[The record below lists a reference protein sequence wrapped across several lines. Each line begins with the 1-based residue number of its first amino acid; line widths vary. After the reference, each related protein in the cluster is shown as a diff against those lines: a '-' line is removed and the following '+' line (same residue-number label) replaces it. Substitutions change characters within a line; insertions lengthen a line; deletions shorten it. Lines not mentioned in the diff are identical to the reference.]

1 MQNCHKMKIAGSLR
15 RFSASLVGVLAI
27 ISAAAADYDVAAYVW
42 PAYHNEPRWAELGI
56 FADGKGEWQNLYE
69 AAARYVDAQEPLKPL
84 WGYEDESDS
93 KVSERKINAAVE
105 AGVNVFIY
113 DWYWYRGRPFLE
125 DALNNGFLGAANCN
139 KMKFFIMYA
148 NHDVD
153 GFWNNRVATEDGK
166 EKVIWS
172 AKITDDDW
180 RQIVD
185 RWITRY
191 FPRPNYYKIGGRPVA
206 SIYSLRNFV
215 EWDGLEK
222 AASRLDYLRD
232 RVKASG
238 FPALHLQVIG
248 GNKGNSMRREIVA
261 LKVDSITSY
270 NWTDHTWPRINDP
283 SLPELDYSE
292 WGELSLA
299 NHDKWHK
306 ELKALGIT
314 YFPTLSVGWD
324 PNARYPA
331 RETRRIVRNPSP
343 EKFERFARRI
353 KEWSTA
359 KAESGIPKLIT
370 VNSWNEWTEC
380 AHLEPDNRFG
390 YGYLEALRRVFKS
403 GCTENEMKK

>member
-93 KVSERKINAAVE
+93 KVIERKINAAVE

-191 FPRPNYYKIGGRPVA
+191 FPRPNYYKIGGKPVV

-222 AASRLDYLRD
+222 ASSRLDYLRD

-270 NWTDHTWPRINDP
+270 NWTDHTWPRMNDP
-283 SLPELDYSE
+283 
-292 WGELSLA
+292 
-299 NHDKWHK
+299 
-306 ELKALGIT
+306 
-314 YFPTLSVGWD
+314 
-324 PNARYPA
+324 
-331 RETRRIVRNPSP
+331 
-343 EKFERFARRI
+343 
-353 KEWSTA
+353 
-359 KAESGIPKLIT
+359 
-370 VNSWNEWTEC
+370 
-380 AHLEPDNRFG
+380 
-390 YGYLEALRRVFKS
+390 
-403 GCTENEMKK
+403 